1 MLHRSRLGGALTA
14 CAVIACVLLGAGAA
28 SAQQIGGTVSD
39 TTGGVLP
46 GVTVEVRSPNI
57 IEQVRTAVTDGAGQY
72 LVVALEP
79 GTYSVTYTLPGFTT
93 LVREGI
99 VLTTGFTA
107 SVDVQLSV
115 GDVQETITVTGASPV
130 VDIQNNLQRAL
141 IDREVIDEIP
151 TGKSHQSYALLT
163 PGMNTSAQFGTSLNQ
178 DAGGTTVQTVGAL
191 DIHGSRPKDGQTN
204 INGMD
209 VSNAFSGG
217 GGQMFGTVSD
227 GAMEELS
234 IEVAGHGAE
243 AGLGG
248 VGVNLVPRE
257 GANQFSGAFFAS
269 GTGPGLQ
276 GTNEV
281 PGAPNFAE
289 LERSWLY
296 NPAVGGPI
304 VRDRVWFY
312 AQFTHQVADVFTPN
326 VFAAVDPAAIVYE
339 SDPTRPVASI
349 NGSKDTTLNLTIQA
363 TRKDKFKIFYSYA
376 DWEKPNALAGPLFG
390 LFIAPEGSV
399 SGDYRLH
406 TTQFNWLRPATDR
419 LLFEAGYSSSPAQF
433 DAGPNAHAANDVLGL
448 LEASTLTI
456 HRNNHFISQGS
467 GYDSW
472 RETHS
477 FRGSMT
483 YVTGTHNLK
492 VGFSGTKTSERF
504 ATFSNQNYT
513 SALTILGLPL
523 QAGFWLPND
532 STNEGIAYGI
542 YAQDRMTFGRLTVN
556 AGLRLDRLTNSYPDQ
571 TRAASTWEPEGQSIS
586 GLSDI
591 VAWND
596 LQPRLGVAY
605 DLFGDGR
612 TALKASANRYGTRSN
627 SEWAVLLNPFSA
639 VPARQNDRT
648 WLDGA
653 PGHPFAGIPPVFPSC
668 IGPVECIAG
677 DGFVQGDPTNPAPNG
692 ELIFP
697 TGNAVWGSTAPFQF
711 LDPDWASGYGQRFS
725 NWEMTA
731 GIQQELTAGMALDVT
746 YFRRNFVNFAL
757 QDDLAL
763 AGSDY
768 DLATVD
774 LSGRGIPGVGTVSFP
789 EITPEA
795 FGRVPDVLFTSANNY
810 GGEEQ
815 VFNGVDVTL
824 NTRLAN
830 LLLQGGISTG
840 TTSYNFC
847 PAYDAAPEHLGRR
860 GDLVRGTNT
869 YAREFCDS
877 STARLTQIKLLAS
890 YTLPYDIQVAATI
903 QSAPGP
909 ERQALVTVTPAE
921 IEAALDRPPA
931 SGDAVTINALEPGT
945 VYGERFNQFDLRFTK
960 IFQTGRARIRAM
972 IDIYNVFNNNA
983 VFSESYAQASY
994 LNPLGFMPPRLLR
1007 FAAQLDF

>member
-1 MLHRSRLGGALTA
+1 MQRRSRQGRPLTA
-14 CAVIACVLLGAGAA
+14 CAVIACVLLGAGVA

-46 GVTVEVRSPNI
+46 GVTVEARSPDI
-57 IEQVRTAVTDGAGQY
+57 IEQVRTTVTDGSGQY
-72 LVVALEP
+72 LIVALEP

-99 VLTTGFTA
+99 ELTTGFTA
-107 SVDVQLSV
+107 SIDVQLSV
-115 GDVQETITVTGASPV
+115 GDIAETVTVSGASPV
-130 VDIQNNLQRAL
+130 VDIQNTLQRAL

-151 TGKSHQSYALLT
+151 TGKSHQSYALLV
-163 PGMNTSAQFGTSLNQ
+163 PGMSSSSAFGTSLNQ
-178 DAGGTTVQTVGAL
+178 DAGGTTVQTVAAL

-217 GGQMFGTVSD
+217 AGQMFGTVSD
-227 GAMEELS
+227 GAMEEIS
-234 IEVAGHGAE
+234 VEVSGHGAE
-243 AGLGG
+243 AALGG

-281 PGAPNFAE
+281 PGASNFAE
-289 LERSWLY
+289 LDRAWLY

-312 AQFTHQVADVFTPN
+312 AQFTQQVADSFTPN
-326 VFAAVDPAAIVYE
+326 VFAAVDPASIIYQP
-339 SDPTRPVASI
+339 DPARPVASI

-363 TRKDKFKIFYSYA
+363 TRKDKFKFFYNYA

-399 SGDYRLH
+399 NGDYRLH
-406 TTQFNWLRPATDR
+406 TTQFNWVRPATDR
-419 LLFEAGYSSSPAQF
+419 LLFEAGFSSSPAQF
-433 DAGPNAHAANDVLGL
+433 DAGPNEHAANDVLGL
-448 LEASTLTI
+448 LEATTLTI

-472 RETHS
+472 RATHS

-492 VGFSGTKTSERF
+492 VGFSGTRTSERF
-504 ATFSNQNYT
+504 QTFSNQNFT
-513 SALTILGLPL
+513 NALTILGLPL
-523 QAGFWLPND
+523 QAGFWLPHD

-542 YAQDRMTFGRLTVN
+542 YAQDQITLGQVTVN

-571 TRAASTWEPEGQSIS
+571 TRAASTWEPQGQSIS
-586 GLSDI
+586 GVSDI

-605 DLFGDGR
+605 DVFGDGR

-639 VPARQNDRT
+639 VPARANDRV

-653 PGHPFAGIPPVFPSC
+653 PGHPFAGIPAVFPSC

-677 DGFVQGDPTNPAPNG
+677 DGLVQGDPANPAPNG

-697 TGNAVWGSTAPFQF
+697 LANAAWGTTAPFQF

-725 NWEMTA
+725 NWEVTA

-746 YFRRNFVNFAL
+746 WFRRNFVNFAL
-757 QDDLAL
+757 QDDRAL
-763 AGSDY
+763 AGGDY

-774 LSGRGIPGVGTVSFP
+774 LSGRGIPGVGTVTFP
-789 EITPEA
+789 EIKPEA
-795 FGRVPDVLFTSANNY
+795 FGRQPDILFTSANNF

-824 NTRLAN
+824 NARLED
-830 LLLQGGISTG
+830 LTLQGGLSTG
-840 TTSYNFC
+840 TTSYDYC
-847 PAYDAAPEHLGRR
+847 GPYAAAPEHLSRR
-860 GDLVRGTNT
+860 GDLVRGTDT
-869 YAREFCDS
+869 LAQEFCDS
-877 STARLTQIKLLAS
+877 STAWLTQIKLLGS
-890 YTLPYDIQVAATI
+890 YTLPYDIQVAATL

-909 ERQALVTVTPAE
+909 ERQALVTVTSAE
-921 IEAALDRPPA
+921 IAAALGRPPA

-960 IFQTGRARIRAM
+960 IFQAGRARIRAM

-994 LNPLGFMPPRLLR
+994 LSPLGFMPPRLLR